1 MRFLNNIESGSTPAF
16 TLPLTDGSNGQV
28 LKTNGS
34 GTVSWE
40 NDTSGTDTNYYVSAA
55 SFNTSNG
62 ELTLTVSGGGSNVVV
77 DLDGRYLTSYTD
89 TNTTYDLAVSAGAA
103 NTSVIALT
111 GSDASTDNV
120 TLSGGSNVTIT
131 ESGNTITI
139 AATDTNTT
147 YTATGGV
154 TLTGTVFSHTDT
166 SSVSDLTAASR
177 TYVTGLTFDTYGHVT
192 GVTTGTE
199 TVVNTDTNTTYDLNV
214 QAGAANTSVIRL
226 AGSDSTND
234 DVTLS
239 GGSNVTI
246 SESGNTITI
255 AATDTNTTYSAGNGL
270 DLSGTVFSHED
281 TSTATDLTASS
292 RTYVT
297 GLTFDTYGHVTGYS
311 TGTETVTNTDTN
323 TTYTMSIPSATTD
336 LKLDAS
342 SGTDSTVTFT
352 GAGATTVT
360 RTSATEFTI
369 SSTDTNTDTNT
380 TYSTSIPAS
389 TTKLRLTGSDSSTD
403 DIEFIGSGATTVTRT
418 DASTFT
424 ISSTDTNTDTNTT
437 YDLTV
442 PASTTAI
449 RLAAGGSGSG
459 NDDITISG
467 GGATTV
473 TRVSATELQIS
484 STDTN
489 TDTNTTYDLA
499 VSAGGANTASIDLT
513 AGGSGSG
520 TDSVIISGGTN
531 VTVSESGNTITIS
544 STDTNTDT
552 NYYLDGLTFATG
564 TGVLTASVNGA
575 TNQTV
580 DLDGR
585 YYELGIGSAE
595 ENVIATY
602 SSGNVMD
609 FATEGNN
616 SIGNQRL
623 MSDGSELGIWNRNW
637 TNKADGAAGAL
648 YFWSVATE
656 QATSR
661 AAIGSTEAM
670 SMKCNIAGDTYV
682 AFRNAHSTGYD
693 MHLATRSE
701 ADCGFD
707 MYSAASAT
715 GAYKTARINSNA
727 SGQLEIINY
736 GTNPFH
742 FATART
748 DANFSWYHGDA
759 TTAGGIGSLTNPK
772 SNLNMK
778 LQGISGGTAQLLV
791 NGSNSASTP
800 DYSFIDDTDT
810 GFYYE
815 GTAGNVSF
823 ATGGTKTFRFPT
835 TTGTSGQVLQ
845 TDGSGNS
852 SWATVSG
859 GGSGTVN
866 SGSAGQVAF
875 YAATGTAVSGDAGM
889 TYNASTDTLSL
900 VGDVIAYASSDA
912 RFKDNVK
919 TIPNALDKVSKIG
932 GYTYDWNETAG
943 DVLGRSGSD
952 VGVIAQEVEEVLP
965 EVVKTR
971 ENGYKAVNYEKMVA
985 LLIEA
990 NKELQDVVA
999 QLEERIIDLE
1009 NK

>member
-1 MRFLNNIESGSTPAF
+1 MRFLNNIESGAAPAF

-34 GTVSWE
+34 GTVTWQD
-40 NDTSGTDTNYYVSAA
+40 DTAGTDTNYYVSAA

-62 ELTLTVSGGGSNVVV
+62 ELTLTVSGGGSDVVV

-103 NTSVIALT
+103 NTSVIELT
-111 GSDASTDNV
+111 GSDSSTDSV

-139 AATDTNTT
+139 AA
-147 YTATGGV
+147 
-154 TLTGTVFSHTDT
+154 S
-166 SSVSDLTAASR
+166 
-177 TYVTGLTFDTYGHVT
+177 
-192 GVTTGTE
+192 
-199 TVVNTDTNTTYDLNV
+199 
-214 QAGAANTSVIRL
+214 
-226 AGSDSTND
+226 
-234 DVTLS
+234 
-239 GGSNVTI
+239 
-246 SESGNTITI
+246 
-255 AATDTNTTYSAGNGL
+255 DTNTTYSAGNGL
-270 DLSGTVFSHED
+270 DLSGTTFSHED
-281 TSTATDLTASS
+281 TSTASDLTATA

-323 TTYTMSIPSATTD
+323 TTYTMSIPSSTTD

-352 GAGATTVT
+352 GSGATTVT

-380 TYSTSIPAS
+380 TYSTSIPSS
-389 TTKLRLTGSDSSTD
+389 TTKLRLTGSDASTD
-403 DIEFIGSGATTVTRT
+403 DIEFVGGGATTVTRT

-442 PASTTAI
+442 PSSTTAI

-489 TDTNTTYDLA
+489 TDTNTTYSTSIPSSTTKLRLTGSDASTDDIEFIGSGATTVTRTDASTFTISSTDTNTDTNTTYSLS
-499 VSAGGANTASIDLT
+499 VGAGAANTSTIDLT

-520 TDSVIISGGTN
+520 TDSVTIAGGTN
-531 VTVSESGNTITIS
+531 VTVTESGSTITIAAAGG
-544 STDTNTDT
+544 TDT
-552 NYYLDGLTFATG
+552 NYYLDGLTFATA
-564 TGVLTASVNGA
+564 TGILTASVNGA

-623 MSDGSELGIWNRNW
+623 MSDGSEVGIWNRNW
-637 TNKADGAAGAL
+637 ANKADGGAGAL
-648 YFWSVATE
+648 YYWSVSPE

-661 AAIGSTEAM
+661 AAIGSNECM
-670 SMKCNIAGDTYV
+670 SLKANIAADIYAG
-682 AFRNAHSTGYD
+682 FRQANTSYD
-693 MHLATRSE
+693 MHVATRSE
-701 ADCGFD
+701 QDTGFD
-707 MYSAASAT
+707 MFSGASGA
-715 GAYKTARINSNA
+715 GAYKTARINSNV

-742 FATART
+742 FATGRT

-759 TTAGGIGSLTNPK
+759 TTAGGIASLTNPK
-772 SNLNMK
+772 ANLNMK
-778 LQGISGGTAQLLV
+778 LQGILGGTAQLLV

-810 GFYYE
+810 GIYLE
-815 GTAGNVSF
+815 SAGNVSF

-835 TTGTSGQVLQ
+835 TTGSSGQVLQ
-845 TDGSGNS
+845 TDGSGNT
-852 SWATVSG
+852 SWATVSGG

-875 YAATGTAVSGDAGM
+875 YAAAGTAVSGDAGM
-889 TYNASTDTLSL
+889 TYNASTDTLTL
-900 VGDVIAYASSDA
+900 VGDVIAYASSDK
-912 RFKDNVK
+912 RFKDNIK
-919 TIPNALDKVSKIG
+919 PIPNALEKVSKIS
-932 GYTYDWNETAG
+932 GYTYDWNETAES
-943 DVLGRSGSD
+943 VVGRTGSD